1 MNFTQTVKEL
11 MGLQN
16 INASNLAKKM
26 GYSPQYISDLLAGKK
41 RWNETTMSKACNVLG
56 IKVKF
61 YASQSL
67 VGRLE
72 TTLLDQAEPTYR

>member
-41 RWNETTMSKACNVLG
+41 RWNETTMSKACDVLG

-61 YASQSL
+61 FNPS
-67 VGRLE
+67 
-72 TTLLDQAEPTYR
+72 